1 MRVSF
6 VSFLVYATIVA
17 SSSPYAPAHVQC
29 VNDLKVRPA
38 SEVRTPFL
46 VGSIAVKLDLDSVP
60 SCPRPSLCNSPFTSP
75 GPDDRH

>member
-17 SSSPYAPAHVQC
+17 PTIVQTAPSSPYPPAHVQC
-29 VNDLKVRPA
+29 ANDLKVRPA

-46 VGSIAVKLDLDSVP
+46 VGSIAVKLGLASAP
-60 SCPRPSLCNSPFTSP
+60 
-75 GPDDRH
+75 